1 MRYKLT
7 NNNIPIFVFFYYVS
21 QILYLKNKVKFIHVT
36 LHGCQSTIT
45 LAIYEILFFI
55 FLKKYHYFFY
65 VSHFYISNKDI
76 KVFKRF
82 GKKIS
87 QIEQPCKV
95 LRIN

>member
-21 QILYLKNKVKFIHVT
+21 QILYLKNKVKFIHGT

-55 FLKKYHYFFY
+55 FLKNII
-65 VSHFYISNKDI
+65 ISSMFLI
-76 KVFKRF
+76 FTF
-82 GKKIS
+82 QTKI
-87 QIEQPCKV
+87 
-95 LRIN
+95 